1 MTGRPVD
8 VPAIGEHG
16 PRRRRLAAVAAAL
29 VLVAL
34 GVAIG
39 SRITAP
45 GRAVRTETVT
55 VASSS
60 TTPTTTPAAQAA
72 EPTRVSAVAAA
83 ASYVSE
89 LDSVTLLDPTRLRH
103 VLDGIASTQARPGLI
118 AAYEQATTQARAR
131 LGLGTVPAP
140 VVILRAAPVGYRV
153 ESYGSG
159 SATVSIWRVGI
170 VGSGATVDPQ
180 QSWATETVKLVW
192 QRGAWKVAAFSSTP
206 GPTPPLPTTVPP
218 TSRADLFQAV
228 PAFQEF
234 ASASP

>member
-1 MTGRPVD
+1 VTGRPVD

-16 PRRRRLAAVAAAL
+16 QRRRRLAAVAAA
-29 VLVAL
+29 VALVAL

-39 SRITAP
+39 SRIATP
-45 GRAVRTETVT
+45 GHTLTTETVT

-60 TTPTTTPAAQAA
+60 ATPTTPAAPAA
-72 EPTRVSAVAAA
+72 QPTRASAVAAA
-83 ASYVSE
+83 ATYVSE
-89 LDSVTLLDPTRLRH
+89 LDGAMLLDPTRLRRT
-103 VLDGIASTQARPGLI
+103 LDRIASTQARPGLI
-118 AAYEQATTQARAR
+118 AAYEQATTQATAR
-131 LGLGTVPAP
+131 LGLGTVPTP

-153 ESYGSG
+153 ESYDSG
-159 SATVSIWRVGI
+159 SATVLIWRVGI

-218 TSRADLFQAV
+218 TSRADLFHAV

>member
-1 MTGRPVD
+1 VTGRPVD
-8 VPAIGEHG
+8 VPATGEHG
-16 PRRRRLAAVAAAL
+16 HRRRRLAVAAAAL

-34 GVAIG
+34 GVAVG
-39 SRITAP
+39 SRVAAP
-45 GRAVRTETVT
+45 GHTVMTRTVT

-60 TTPTTTPAAQAA
+60 ARPTTPAGPAAQ
-72 EPTRVSAVAAA
+72 PTRVNAVAAA
-83 ASYVSE
+83 ATYVSE
-89 LDSVTLLDPTRLRH
+89 LDGAMLLDPTRLLRT
-103 VLDGIASTQARPGLI
+103 LDRIASSQARPGLV
-118 AAYEQATTQARAR
+118 AAYEQATTQATAR

-153 ESYGSG
+153 ENYGSG
-159 SATVSIWRVGI
+159 SATVLIWRVGI

-192 QRGAWKVAAFSSTP
+192 QRGAWRVAGFSSTP
-206 GPTPPLPTTVPP
+206 GPTPPLPTTVLP
-218 TSRADLFQAV
+218 TSRADLFHAV

>member
-1 MTGRPVD
+1 MTGRPVG
-8 VPAIGEHG
+8 VPAIGEHR
-16 PRRRRLAAVAAAL
+16 PRRRRLAVAAAAL

-34 GVAIG
+34 GVAVG
-39 SRITAP
+39 SRVAAP
-45 GRAVRTETVT
+45 GHTVMTQTVT

-60 TTPTTTPAAQAA
+60 ATPTTLAGPAAQ
-72 EPTRVSAVAAA
+72 PTRVSAVATAA
-83 ASYVSE
+83 TYVSE
-89 LDSVTLLDPTRLRH
+89 LDGAMLLEPTRLRRT
-103 VLDGIASTQARPGLI
+103 LDRIASSQARPGLV
-118 AAYEQATTQARAR
+118 AAYEQATTQATAR

-153 ESYGSG
+153 ENYGSG

-192 QRGAWKVAAFSSTP
+192 QRGAWRVAAFSSTP
-206 GPTPPLPTTVPP
+206 GPTPPLPTTVLP
-218 TSRADLFQAV
+218 TSRADLFHAV